1 MGTRTAIEW
10 ADGTWN
16 PWSGCRKVSPGCKN
30 CYMYRDMNRYGK
42 DPMIVK
48 RASYSTFFAPQK
60 WDKYWENPRPVK
72 YPPPP
77 PGSDIF
83 ACSWSDWFIRDADE
97 WREEAW
103 AVARNTSYRYLILTK
118 RPELIRE
125 RLPRDWGN
133 GYPNV
138 ILGVSVE
145 NQDYLWR
152 AETLADIP
160 AAKCFI
166 SYEPAL
172 GFLELSPTVLKS
184 IHWVISGG
192 ESMGRKSNED
202 WFRFMRDQCTTAGIA
217 YFHKQHGG
225 SKKIDGSWGGRLLD
239 GEEWNQKP

>member
-30 CYMYRDMNRYGK
+30 CYMYRDMNR
-42 DPMIVK
+42 
-48 RASYSTFFAPQK
+48 
-60 WDKYWENPRPVK
+60 
-72 YPPPP
+72 
-77 PGSDIF
+77 
-83 ACSWSDWFIRDADE
+83 
-97 WREEAW
+97 
-103 AVARNTSYRYLILTK
+103 
-118 RPELIRE
+118 
-125 RLPRDWGN
+125 
-133 GYPNV
+133 NV

-160 AAKCFI
+160 AAKRFI